1 MRSNIITLITD
12 MGNKDYYVASIKGKI
27 YSLLSSVNVVDIS
40 HEIKP
45 FDIAHASYV
54 LRNCYSE
61 FPMGSVHIIGVNPE
75 STDDIHHSII
85 KYNGHYFVGADNGF
99 FSLLCGTELP
109 EKIVRID
116 QLDVSHNQSFP
127 TKDIFVSVAVA
138 LASGTPM
145 ENLGTISDTIVRKQL
160 FRPTA
165 EETVIKGTV
174 SYIDAY
180 GNIITNITKELF
192 DEICNGRTFSI
203 YLTRAGYTI
212 TKIHKKY
219 NEVPQGEKVA
229 LFSSTGTLEISINK
243 GVEGSGGGAN
253 KLFGIKLNDTITI
266 EFNNPKPSNSFEI

>member
-1 MRSNIITLITD
+1 

-54 LRNCYSE
+54 LRNCFDE
-61 FPMGSVHIIGVNPE
+61 FPIGSVHIVGVNPE
-75 STDDIHHSII
+75 STDDIHHCII
-85 KYNGHYFVGADNGF
+85 KFKGHYFIGADNGF
-99 FSLLCGTELP
+99 FSLLCGIELP
-109 EKIVRID
+109 DKIVRINSD
-116 QLDVSHNQSFP
+116 QEIHNLSFP
-127 TKDIFVSVAVA
+127 TKNIFVAAAVA
-138 LASGTPM
+138 LISGTPM
-145 ENLGTISDTIVRKQL
+145 ENLGELSETIIRKQL

-165 EETVIKGTV
+165 EENVIKGTV

-192 DEICNGRTFSI
+192 DEICKGRTFSI

-212 TKIHKKY
+212 TKIHNKY

-266 EFNNPKPSNSFEI
+266 EFNDLKQTNALEL